1 MKKEDI
7 KVKSQYFKRSYFA
20 LDGLWFMMVEKYF
33 SLEDALKIDEE
44 VWKILPKI
52 QAREVRRLLNLKENT
67 LQNFIQALEVKFE
80 VEDYQYQKKI
90 TGPRLCFLIKKC
102 LWYEIIKKSRREIFY
117 LRGSVR
123 RILGCGQKSSIFI

>member
-67 LQNFIQALEVKFE
+67 LQNFIQVLEVELE

-90 TGPRLCFLIKKC
+90 TGPRLCFLIKEC
-102 LWYEIIKKSRREIFY
+102 PWYEIIKKSRKEY
-117 LRGSVR
+117 LLLKGIS
-123 RILGCGQKSSIFI
+123 